1 MELLTMKRIVKSY
14 GWIVALAILSGGL
27 ASAFFTSREPELY
40 EAVTTVIVDSAE
52 GIENIDSA
60 LRGLDSV
67 SRRNVMATYAQ
78 IPVSRTV
85 RERAREELGLSI
97 QQADACRV
105 RTSIVPDTNVL
116 RVTVRGPAPQLTADF
131 ANAVVRQSQRLLP
144 GFYDGIVSFEVL
156 DGAVAPAAPVDRGM
170 ARKTALGSLFGL
182 ILSVSLAFLLERLRI
197 RNAFSPR
204 QAAMSPHPH
213 RVA

>member
-1 MELLTMKRIVKSY
+1 MSNMKRIVRSY
-14 GWIVALAILSGGL
+14 GWIVAMAILLGGL
-27 ASAFFTSREPELY
+27 AAAFFTSREPELY
-40 EAVTTVIVDSAE
+40 EAVTTVIVDSAD

-85 RERAREELGLSI
+85 REGAGEELGLSI
-97 QQADACRV
+97 EQADACRV

-116 RVTVRGPAPQLTADF
+116 RITVQGPTPQLTADF
-131 ANAVVRQSQRLLP
+131 ANSVVRRSQRLLP
-144 GFYDGIVSFEVL
+144 GFYDGIVSFEIL
-156 DGAVAPAAPVDRGM
+156 DGAVAPVKPVDRGM

-182 ILSVSLAFLLERLRI
+182 ILSVSLTFLLERVRLRH
-197 RNAFSPR
+197 AFPAR
-204 QAAMSPHPH
+204 QAAMSPQPH